1 MFEADV
7 LVLAGGLGSRLN
19 GLLADLPK
27 ILAPIEG
34 RPFLDYLLIWL
45 KGQGVVRVI
54 LGLGHRAEP
63 VQGYLARHSWPG
75 LEVVPVI
82 EERPLGTAGAV
93 GFALPSLQ
101 SDPVIVMNGDTVVEA
116 DLGAF
121 IGSHRNCGATASVLC
136 ALVQDPGRYGRLEID
151 AADRIVRFEEKNA
164 AASAP
169 SWVNAGVYLFSRTM
183 LEGIAKLERGSLE
196 RDVLERMPPGSIHAF
211 RTEGRF
217 LDIGTPESLAQAPA
231 FFEHRELA
239 GKASHR

>member
-1 MFEADV
+1 MLEADV
-7 LVLAGGLGSRLN
+7 LILAGGLGTRLS
-19 GLLADLPK
+19 GLLSDLPK

-54 LGLGHRAEP
+54 LGLGHKAEP
-63 VQGYLARHSWPG
+63 VRAYLAAHTLPG
-75 LEVVPVI
+75 LEVIPAVEPQ
-82 EERPLGTAGAV
+82 PLGTAGAV
-93 GFALPSLQ
+93 GFAFPNLQ
-101 SDPVIVMNGDTVVEA
+101 SDPVMVMNGDTVVEA
-116 DLGAF
+116 NLGAF
-121 IGSHRNCGATASVLC
+121 IASHRNCGATASVLC
-136 ALVQDPGRYGRLEID
+136 ARVQDPGRYGRLEID
-151 AADRIVRFEEKNA
+151 AADRIMRFDEKNA

-211 RTEGRF
+211 QTEGRF

-231 FFEHRELA
+231 FFEQRELA
-239 GKASHR
+239 GKASCR